1 MVVGKYKM
9 IRVTEALRFNKIY
22 TGLNLKQGNSKIH
35 VLTII
40 IQLKITFITEKKNET
55 GMFLT

>member
-1 MVVGKYKM
+1 M